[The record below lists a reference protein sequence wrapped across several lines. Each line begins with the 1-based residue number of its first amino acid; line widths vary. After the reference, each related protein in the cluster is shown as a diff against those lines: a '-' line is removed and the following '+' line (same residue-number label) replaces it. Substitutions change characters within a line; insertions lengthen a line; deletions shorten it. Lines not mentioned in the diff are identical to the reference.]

1 VEAIYAAVYLLLAA
15 LVGLCGRRRRMG
27 FVGFLVFSLLLTPP
41 LGLLLVYLTAERPTA
56 ESSDPDASPHR
67 W

>member
-1 VEAIYAAVYLLLAA
+1 MEALYGALYVLLSV

-27 FVGFLVFSLLLTPP
+27 FVGFTVFSILLTPV
-41 LGLLLVYLTAERPTA
+41 LGLLAVYLTAERPA
-56 ESSDPDASPHR
+56 AHRPDPGAASTR

>member
-1 VEAIYAAVYLLLAA
+1 VDAVIAVLYLLLAV

-27 FVGFLVFSLLLTPP
+27 FVGFFIVSLLLTPV
-41 LGLLLVYLTAERPTA
+41 LGLLLVYMTQER
-56 ESSDPDASPHR
+56 SPEARPARR

>member
-1 VEAIYAAVYLLLAA
+1 VFAIYAAVYLVLAV

-27 FVGFLVFSLLLTPP
+27 FVGFLILSLLITPP
-41 LGLLLVYLTAERPTA
+41 LALLFVYLTQSRRRHDP
-56 ESSDPDASPHR
+56 SSSHGPP